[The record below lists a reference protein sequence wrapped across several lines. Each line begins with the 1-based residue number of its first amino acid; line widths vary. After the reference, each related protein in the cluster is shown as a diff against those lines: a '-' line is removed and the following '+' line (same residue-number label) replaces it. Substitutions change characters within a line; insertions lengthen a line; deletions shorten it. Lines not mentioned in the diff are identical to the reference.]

1 MAQKVVLITGCSS
14 GFGVLAAVEA
24 ARRGHQV
31 IATMRNVAKR
41 AALDAAASK
50 AGVKLD
56 VAVCD
61 VDDAES
67 MHACV
72 VDILNRYGHIDVLV
86 NNAGFGMGG
95 AVYDLSMAELRA
107 QMETNFFGAVA
118 LTKEVLPAMLQRK
131 SGLIIN
137 VTSVAALHS
146 APGTGAYNAS
156 KRALEGLSE
165 ALRFETEPFGVY
177 VTTVLPGVFK
187 TEVFE
192 KRHSAHAALSPESP
206 YFALSQQISA
216 FVDDRAANH
225 GEDPKK
231 VADVICNAIDARK
244 PPLQV
249 LVGVDA
255 RVQTWARKLLPE
267 RLWFAIVAKV
277 MGVRE
282 PVGKTP
288 R

>member
-14 GFGVLAAVEA
+14 GFGLLAAVEA
-24 ARRGHQV
+24 ARRGHKV

-41 AALDAAASK
+41 AALDAAAQK
-50 AGVKLD
+50 ANVTVD
-56 VAVCD
+56 VQPCD
-61 VDDAES
+61 VDDAAS

-72 VDILNRYGHIDVLV
+72 ADVQARYGAIDVLV

-95 AVYDLSMAELRA
+95 AIHDLTMAELRA

-165 ALRFETEPFGVY
+165 ALRFETEPFGVH

-187 TEVFE
+187 TDVFE
-192 KRHSAHAALSPESP
+192 KRRSAQAALSESSP
-206 YFALSQQISA
+206 YFEMSNKISA
-216 FVDDRAANH
+216 FVDERAAKD
-225 GEDPKK
+225 GEDPHK
-231 VADVICNAIDARK
+231 VSDVICDAIDARK

-255 RVQTWARKLLPE
+255 RIQTWGRKLLPE
-267 RLWFAIVAKV
+267 RLWFAIIAKV
-277 MGVRE
+277 MGV
-282 PVGKTP
+282 
-288 R
+288 

>member
-14 GFGVLAAVEA
+14 GFGLLAAVEA
-24 ARRGHQV
+24 ARRGHKV
-31 IATMRNVAKR
+31 VATMRNVAKR
-41 AALDAAASK
+41 AALDAAAQK
-50 AGVKLD
+50 ANVVVD
-56 VAVCD
+56 VQACD
-61 VDDAES
+61 VDNEAS

-72 VDILNRYGHIDVLV
+72 ADVQARYGHIDVLV

-95 AVYDLSMAELRA
+95 SVYDLTMAELRA

-118 LTKEVLPAMLQRK
+118 LTKEVLPAMLQRR

-165 ALRFETEPFGVY
+165 ALRFETEPFGVH

-192 KRHSAHAALSPESP
+192 KRLSAQAALAESSP
-206 YFALSQQISA
+206 YFKMSQQIGA
-216 FVDDRAANH
+216 FVDDRAVNH
-225 GEDPKK
+225 GEDPRK
-231 VADVICNAIDARK
+231 VADVICNAIDAHK

-255 RVQTWARKLLPE
+255 RIQTWGRKVLPE
-267 RLWFAIVAKV
+267 RLWFALVARV
-277 MGVRE
+277 MGVTRS
-282 PVGKTP
+282 
-288 R
+288 